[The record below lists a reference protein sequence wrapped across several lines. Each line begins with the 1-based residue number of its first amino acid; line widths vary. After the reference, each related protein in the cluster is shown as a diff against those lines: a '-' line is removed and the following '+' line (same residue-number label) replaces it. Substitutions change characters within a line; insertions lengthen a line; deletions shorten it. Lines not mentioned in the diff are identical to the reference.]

1 MHRRGGAPACRRIGA
16 QVRLIAATAA
26 VGFLLPDAASA
37 QVRRAP
43 APSSD
48 YWSFYLLPYPMY
60 NSLEGL
66 ELFLSGGWRKA
77 APPGPIPVGISI
89 EPTAQIATSG
99 TRGVQ
104 LVFDQQGRWPGWRL
118 LLSVGSVRAQR
129 TPYFG
134 VGNGSLYEGSLESA
148 YGLPYYTYSL
158 LRTTAL
164 ATVRRRVAGP
174 LHVQAGAQWRHYR
187 ARPLEGRRSRLAD
200 DLAAGVHA
208 DTGSADGL
216 EARAGLLFD
225 TRDEE
230 ASPSRGV
237 FIEALASRGL
247 RGAGDF
253 SYTRFGLS
261 LREFIPLGWYTSLA
275 FRQSVEISDGTL
287 PYYVSFERLTSWRPE
302 DGFGGV
308 TTLRTNL
315 PGRWAGP
322 NKALVSIDLRYKKW
336 DFLPTPTTPVR
347 LWLIAFADAGRV
359 WGDGE
364 RFAARHLHTGYGV
377 GARLQVG
384 RGGIFGFD
392 LGWSPDAHIDFQT
405 AVSMAY

>member
-1 MHRRGGAPACRRIGA
+1 MPGLLVAAVCLAAAGPAPARGQA
-16 QVRLIAATAA
+16 PAAPREPARDTAA
-26 VGFLLPDAASA
+26 V
-37 QVRRAP
+37 RAP

-48 YWSFYLLPYPMY
+48 YWSFYLLPYPSY

-66 ELFLSGGWRKA
+66 GLFLSGGWRKA
-77 APPGPIPVGISI
+77 APPGPVPVGISI
-89 EPTAQIATSG
+89 EPTAQISTSG
-99 TRGVQ
+99 TRGIQ
-104 LVFDQQGRWPGWRL
+104 LLFDQQGRWPGWRL
-118 LLSVGSVRAQR
+118 LLAVGSVRAQR

-134 VGNGSLYEGSLESA
+134 IGNGSLYEDSVESA

-164 ATVRRRVAGP
+164 AMVRRRIAGP

-187 ARPLEGRRSRLAD
+187 ARPLEGRSTRLAD
-200 DLAAGVHA
+200 DLTAGVRA

-216 EARAGLLFD
+216 EVRAGLLFD

-253 SYTRFGLS
+253 SYTRLGLS
-261 LREFIPLGWYTSLA
+261 LREFIPLGWSTSLA
-275 FRQSVEISDGTL
+275 FRQSVEIADGTL
-287 PYYVSFERLTSWRPE
+287 PYYVSFERMTSWRPE

-308 TTLRTNL
+308 TSLRSNL

-347 LWLIAFADAGRV
+347 LWLLAFADAGRV

-364 RFAARHLHTGYGV
+364 RFAVRHLHAGYGV
-377 GARLQVG
+377 GARIQVG
-384 RGGIFGFD
+384 RSGLFGLD
-392 LGWSPDAHIDFQT
+392 VGWSPDAHINFTT
-405 AVSMAY
+405 AVTMAY